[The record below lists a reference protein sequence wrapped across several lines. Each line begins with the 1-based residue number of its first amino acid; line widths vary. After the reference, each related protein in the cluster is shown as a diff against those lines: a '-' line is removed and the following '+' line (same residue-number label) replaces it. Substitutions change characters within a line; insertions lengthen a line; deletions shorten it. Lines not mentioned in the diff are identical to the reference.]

1 MVKVWNIVDDED
13 TGKRNISLVTS
24 RDLGVVCLSLARF
37 SKKKKSTDGSWNFIK
52 GKVFSTTWSPD
63 DPLTLAA
70 AGSKAKLQ
78 IWDISANFGA
88 RKAFGDKLRD
98 AGRTLKEK
106 NVSEVGGVIGVQS
119 DDEESAG
126 EDDD

>member
-106 NVSEVGGVIGVQS
+106 DVSEGGGVIGVQS

>member
-1 MVKVWNIVDDED
+1 MQYD
-13 TGKRNISLVTS
+13 
-24 RDLGVVCLSLARF
+24 F
-37 SKKKKSTDGSWNFIK
+37 K

-78 IWDISANFGA
+78 IWDVAVNYSV
-88 RKAFGDKLRD
+88 RKAFLGKLRD
-98 AGRTLKEK
+98 AGKVLDETNMKK
-106 NVSEVGGVIGVQS
+106 GGSGVVGVQS
-119 DDEESAG
+119 DDEDSGG